1 MRISRRATTPTSASA
16 ASNSRVRQRQRV
28 AIARTVLQD
37 PAILIFDEATSA
49 VGTETELLI
58 QRSIDDLAADRT
70 TFAIAHR
77 LSTVRDADTVLVLDD
92 GRISERGTHDDL
104 IAEDGL
110 YVNLWRVQAGE
121 ISDLPEEFV
130 EQASERVAQQTPD
143 TAGTD

>member
-1 MRISRRATTPTSASA
+1 M
-16 ASNSRVRQRQRV
+16 
-28 AIARTVLQD
+28 
-37 PAILIFDEATSA
+37 
-49 VGTETELLI
+49 
-58 QRSIDDLAADRT
+58 
-70 TFAIAHR
+70 
-77 LSTVRDADTVLVLDD
+77 RDADTVLVLDD
-92 GRISERGTHDDL
+92 GQIAEHGTHDDL